1 MVNCRSFK
9 IVWFLSLGYVW
20 YIKEDKMSKGKD
32 REVMQ
37 FVSMSNFNS
46 NFLLALYVIGP
57 HRKEKYGWSGA
68 LAFLYNLLF
77 ASVVTYLHRSVGEL
91 WQRVCRH
98 ESESWLRGSELL
110 FRVLLFRWMV
120 TFYFLSVFSFND
132 IVNL

>member
-57 HRKEKYGWSGA
+57 HRKEKYG
-68 LAFLYNLLF
+68 
-77 ASVVTYLHRSVGEL
+77 
-91 WQRVCRH
+91 
-98 ESESWLRGSELL
+98 
-110 FRVLLFRWMV
+110 
-120 TFYFLSVFSFND
+120 
-132 IVNL
+132 